1 MKTMNQ
7 YGAGASLKKSCL
19 PKQQRRSLVDSRNLS
34 MVAALG
40 LVAATISLATA
51 EEVPTVKPLSC
62 AHAHNDY
69 RHARPLWDALD
80 HGFCSVEADIYL
92 VDGQLL
98 VGHDRHELRPERTL
112 QELYLDPLRERVRK
126 NGGRVYRDGPSLLL
140 LIDIKSNGAETY
152 SVLRDMLSSYAP
164 MLSRVE
170 QGKPIPGAVE
180 IVISGDRAQELIA
193 ADNPRYAGIDGRLTD
208 LGSQSPAHLMP
219 LISDRWTSHF
229 RWRGRGVMPAE
240 ERQKLRA
247 IVRKCHS
254 AGRRVRFWAT
264 PELPAV
270 WEELLAAGVD
280 YINTDRL
287 EEMREFLLHRS
298 STANDAAPL
307 ENAD

>member
-1 MKTMNQ
+1 M
-7 YGAGASLKKSCL
+7 
-19 PKQQRRSLVDSRNLS
+19 DSRNLS

-40 LVAATISLATA
+40 LVASTISLATA

-98 VGHDRHELRPERTL
+98 VGHDRHELRPGRTL
-112 QELYLDPLRERVRK
+112 QKLYLDPLRERVRK

-140 LIDIKSNGAETY
+140 LIDIKSNGADTY
-152 SVLRDMLSSYAP
+152 SVLSDVLSAYAT

-170 QGKPIPGAVE
+170 QGNPIPGAVE

-229 RWRGRGVMPAE
+229 RWRGRGDMPAE

-247 IVRKCHS
+247 IVRECHEVD
-254 AGRRVRFWAT
+254 RRVRFWAT
-264 PELPAV
+264 PESPAV

-287 EEMREFLLHRS
+287 DEMSQFLLKRS
-298 STANDAAPL
+298 SKTLDDASR
-307 ENAD
+307 EDTD

>member
-1 MKTMNQ
+1 
-7 YGAGASLKKSCL
+7 
-19 PKQQRRSLVDSRNLS
+19 
-34 MVAALG
+34 
-40 LVAATISLATA
+40 
-51 EEVPTVKPLSC
+51 
-62 AHAHNDY
+62 
-69 RHARPLWDALD
+69 
-80 HGFCSVEADIYL
+80 
-92 VDGQLL
+92 
-98 VGHDRHELRPERTL
+98 
-112 QELYLDPLRERVRK
+112 
-126 NGGRVYRDGPSLLL
+126 
-140 LIDIKSNGAETY
+140 
-152 SVLRDMLSSYAP
+152 
-164 MLSRVE
+164 
-170 QGKPIPGAVE
+170 
-180 IVISGDRAQELIA
+180 
-193 ADNPRYAGIDGRLTD
+193 
-208 LGSQSPAHLMP
+208 MP